1 MEGLLLTQGKACR
14 NAGMWAGKQEQI
26 VDEEKRLGPVE
37 TIQRETMQGG
47 GGGCEPVWSPCVW
60 RAAVWSPC
68 KGVQGCENPS
78 GKTKGNL
85 ACLYSDEEFTWNDSQ
100 WLSRNI

>member
-1 MEGLLLTQGKACR
+1 MEGLLLTQGKACW

-26 VDEEKRLGPVE
+26 VDEEKQLGPVE

-68 KGVQGCENPS
+68 KECRVV
-78 GKTKGNL
+78 KTQVEKLRKILLVCILMKNL
-85 ACLYSDEEFTWNDSQ
+85 LEMIVSD
-100 WLSRNI
+100 